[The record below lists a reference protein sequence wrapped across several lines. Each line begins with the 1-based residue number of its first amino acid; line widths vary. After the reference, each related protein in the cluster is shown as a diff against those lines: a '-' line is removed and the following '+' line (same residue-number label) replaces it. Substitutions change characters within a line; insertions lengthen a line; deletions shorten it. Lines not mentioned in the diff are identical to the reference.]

1 MLNHAT
7 YHAARA
13 QGPVRRPTSARRITL
28 AVRAAERRD
37 ERNHRRNVQRS
48 R

>member
-13 QGPVRRPTSARRITL
+13 NGPVRRPSSARRITL
-28 AVRAAERRD
+28 AVRAAQRREQRNGRRD
-37 ERNHRRNVQRS
+37 VQRG

>member
-7 YHAARA
+7 YHAARTE
-13 QGPVRRPTSARRITL
+13 GPVRRPTSARRITL
-28 AVRAAERRD
+28 AVRAAQRRD
-37 ERNHRRNVQRS
+37 ERNHRRNVRQS